1 MPAVTRPGLNRPLV
15 FLILVVVY
23 NAMATAAAAAT
34 YDHHRYRQHHQ
45 YWPPSRLREKRQSP
59 DSKDSAHS
67 RAVWPLH
74 VVVAL
79 PLSEGWSYRNPFLLT
94 LAKSQPV
101 LDVAV
106 DDVYWQRRLLP
117 AGALDFSFVDTNL
130 SDALGPQRVIEKY
143 CAAKV
148 DAVMGFAYV
157 YAIAPIARMS
167 YMWGNGV
174 PVFTTSAMVDELG
187 DRTQFPLLTRMMGTY
202 KNTAR
207 LVLKLI
213 TAFGW
218 RHIRFVFNDH
228 AVETSTRMGRSEC
241 YFCLL
246 AVRNI
251 IKQEKI
257 SWTHDVFHER
267 SDVPPDYHEIL
278 KKASMESNSARVHL
292 SFTLTS
298 VRLIFQPSYLGA

>member
-1 MPAVTRPGLNRPLV
+1 MSLNRLEWRL
-15 FLILVVVY
+15 FILIVCSCH
-23 NAMATAAAAAT
+23 AAIAG
-34 YDHHRYRQHHQ
+34 DHYQ
-45 YWPPSRLREKRQSP
+45 YWPPSRLRQERQAVAEDQRQSYNM
-59 DSKDSAHS
+59 
-67 RAVWPLH
+67 WPLH

-106 DDVYWQRRLLP
+106 EDVYWQWRLLP
-117 AGALDFSFVDTNL
+117 EGALDLSFVDTNL
-130 SDALGPQRVIEKY
+130 SDALGPQRVIEKH
-143 CAAKV
+143 CAGKV

-157 YAIAPIARMS
+157 YAIAPVARMS

-202 KNTAR
+202 KITAR
-207 LVLKLI
+207 FVLNLML
-213 TAFGW
+213 AFGW
-218 RHIRFVFNDH
+218 SHVRFVFNDH

-278 KKASMESNSARVHL
+278 KKASLESNIIILCASPDTVREIMLAAHDL
-292 SFTLTS
+292 GMATS
-298 VRLIFQPSYLGA
+298 GEYVFINIDVST